1 MYIDFV
7 INKID
12 INETEAKNLVKSILD
27 MRCVNSITVPHY
39 LIKSLK
45 PILNDEGVDFSC
57 LIDYPLGI
65 SDQKTRLCAIEQA
78 GKNGSNCIDITMPQN
93 LASNRKYDKIR
104 DDVKNVVE
112 ITKEYKITPRY
123 ILEYRVFDHH
133 CLKKICEIF
142 DNFGIKYVYP
152 SSGYFID
159 NLADNILACLFLHQ
173 NSKDLNIIGS
183 GNIWTNKHFETLL
196 KSKIFGF
203 RTNSIHSLQ
212 NFIIFNA
219 NYQK

>member
-1 MYIDFV
+1 MYIDFI

-12 INETEAKNLVKSILD
+12 TSEIEAKDLVSSVLTL
-27 MRCVNSITVPHY
+27 RCVNSITVPYY
-39 LIKSLK
+39 LIKPLK
-45 PILNDEGVDFSC
+45 SILNDEAVDFSC
-57 LIDYPLGI
+57 LVDYPLGI
-65 SDQKTRLCAIEQA
+65 SDAKTRLCAIEQA
-78 GKNGSNCIDITMPQN
+78 AKSGANSIDITMPQN
-93 LASNRKYDKIR
+93 LACNRKYDKIR
-104 DDVKNVVE
+104 EDVKNVIE
-112 ITKEYKITPRY
+112 IVSEYKVVPRY

-183 GNIWTNKHFETLL
+183 GNIWTNKHFETLA

-203 RTNSIHSLQ
+203 RTNSIHSLE
-212 NFIIFNA
+212 NFSIFNA
-219 NYQK
+219 NHQK